1 MPSARLSIKL
11 GRGAKDYARITG
23 PGAKYKRG
31 SVTFRPKGE
40 SLEVAVTASD
50 AVALLAS
57 LNSALKQLRVVAG
70 VDKAIGRLS
79 AKKSPSSIRQRD
91 IKVNTSKT
99 INA

>member
-1 MPSARLSIKL
+1 MPSARLRMKL
-11 GRGAKDYARITG
+11 GRGAKDYARIIG

-31 SVTFRPKGE
+31 KVTFRSEGD

-79 AKKSPSSIRQRD
+79 PGKSPSSRRA
-91 IKVNTSKT
+91 KGYKGKHV
-99 INA
+99 